1 MAVWTWTALA
11 LTAIIFLINIVK
23 NKHKRLPPGPR
34 GIPILGNMHTLG
46 SLPHRALQALAK
58 KYGPI
63 MHMRLGFVPAIVVS
77 SPQAAEQFLK
87 AHDLV
92 FANRPPHECSRHILY
107 DGKGISFS
115 EYGPYWRS
123 MRKLCTL
130 ELLSSHKINS
140 FKPMRREEVGLLI
153 KSFEEAARAGAAV
166 DVSAKVALLS
176 ADMSCRMVFGKKY
189 MDKDLDE
196 RGFKAMFQEV
206 MQLAA
211 TPNIGD
217 YIPCLLGLDLQG
229 LTRRT
234 KATGKVFDDF
244 FEKIIDEHIH
254 NPKEEGQTKDLV
266 DVMLGLMGSEGTGYN
281 IERASIKAIS
291 FDMLAGS
298 METTSS
304 SIDWAV
310 AELIR
315 HPRVMK
321 KVQSELEKVV
331 GMERMVEESDLESL
345 EYLNMV
351 VKETLRLYPAG
362 PLLVPHESMEDC
374 TVNGFYIPQKSRI
387 IVNAWAIG
395 RDPDSWT
402 NADEFLPER
411 FIEGDI
417 DFRGKHFQYIPFGS
431 GRRGCPGMQLGITV
445 VRFVVAQL
453 VHCFDWELPDGMLP
467 SELDMT
473 EEFGLA
479 IPRAK
484 HLVAIPTY
492 RLRQ

>member
-1 MAVWTWTALA
+1 MTVWTWTALA
-11 LTAIIFLINIVK
+11 LTAIIFSNIMK
-23 NKHKRLPPGPR
+23 NKHKRLPPGPKA
-34 GIPILGNMHTLG
+34 IPILGNMHMLG
-46 SLPHRALQALAK
+46 NLPHRALQALAK

-63 MHMRLGFVPAIVVS
+63 MYMRLGFVPAIIVS
-77 SPQAAEQFLK
+77 SPQAVEQFLK
-87 AHDLV
+87 THDLA
-92 FANRPPHECSRHILY
+92 FSNKPPY
-107 DGKGISFS
+107 D
-115 EYGPYWRS
+115 

-130 ELLSSHKINS
+130 ELLTNHKINS

-153 KSFEEAARAGAAV
+153 KSFKEAGRAGVVV
-166 DVSAKVALLS
+166 DVNAKVALLTT
-176 ADMSCRMVFGKKY
+176 DMSCRMVFGKKY

-196 RGFKAMFQEV
+196 RGFKVVFQEA

-211 TPNIGD
+211 TSNIGD
-217 YIPCLLGLDLQG
+217 YIPCLLGLDFQG
-229 LTRRT
+229 LTRWI
-234 KATGKVFDDF
+234 KATSKVFDDF

-254 NPKEEGQTKDLV
+254 NPKEKGQTKDLV
-266 DVMLGLMGSEGTGYN
+266 DVMLGLMGSEGTEYN

-291 FDMLAGS
+291 FDMMAGS
-298 METTSS
+298 MDTSSS

-351 VKETLRLYPAG
+351 Y
-362 PLLVPHESMEDC
+362 
-374 TVNGFYIPQKSRI
+374 RI
-387 IVNAWAIG
+387 MVNAWTIG
-395 RDPDSWT
+395 QDPDSWT
-402 NADEFLPER
+402 NADEFLLER

-431 GRRGCPGMQLGITV
+431 GRRGCPGMQLGLTV

-453 VHCFDWELPDGMLP
+453 VHCFDWELPDGMMLP

-473 EEFGLA
+473 EELGLA

-492 RLRQ
+492 RICQ

>member
-63 MHMRLGFVPAIVVS
+63 MHMRHPMSVQGTFYMM
-77 SPQAAEQFLK
+77 E
-87 AHDLV
+87 
-92 FANRPPHECSRHILY
+92 RHIVFGVWPL
-107 DGKGISFS
+107 
-115 EYGPYWRS
+115 
-123 MRKLCTL
+123 LAQHAHL

-140 FKPMRREEVGLLI
+140 FKPMRREEVGLFI

-166 DVSAKVALLS
+166 DVSAK
-176 ADMSCRMVFGKKY
+176 
-189 MDKDLDE
+189 
-196 RGFKAMFQEV
+196 
-206 MQLAA
+206 LAA

-266 DVMLGLMGSEGTGYN
+266 DVMLVLMGSEGTGYN

-298 METTSS
+298 METHILHRLGSCRAHQAS
-304 SIDWAV
+304 
-310 AELIR
+310 
-315 HPRVMK
+315 RVMK
-321 KVQSELEKVV
+321 KVQ
-331 GMERMVEESDLESL
+331 RDLEALPSGAI
-345 EYLNMV
+345 V
-351 VKETLRLYPAG
+351 G
-362 PLLVPHESMEDC
+362 PHESMEDC

-417 DFRGKHFQYIPFGS
+417 DFRGKHFQYISFG
-431 GRRGCPGMQLGITV
+431 
-445 VRFVVAQL
+445 VR
-453 VHCFDWELPDGMLP
+453 
-467 SELDMT
+467 
-473 EEFGLA
+473 
-479 IPRAK
+479 
-484 HLVAIPTY
+484 
-492 RLRQ
+492 

>member
-1 MAVWTWTALA
+1 MAWIWTALA
-11 LTAIIFLINIVK
+11 LIAIVFLFNMMK

-34 GIPILGNMHTLG
+34 GIPILDNMHMLG
-46 SLPHRALQALAK
+46 NLPHRALHALAK

-63 MHMRLGFVPAIVVS
+63 MYMRLGFVPAIVVS

-87 AHDLV
+87 THDL
-92 FANRPPHECSRHILY
+92 
-107 DGKGISFS
+107 
-115 EYGPYWRS
+115 
-123 MRKLCTL
+123 
-130 ELLSSHKINS
+130 
-140 FKPMRREEVGLLI
+140 
-153 KSFEEAARAGAAV
+153 
-166 DVSAKVALLS
+166 
-176 ADMSCRMVFGKKY
+176 DMM
-189 MDKDLDE
+189 
-196 RGFKAMFQEV
+196 
-206 MQLAA
+206 
-211 TPNIGD
+211 
-217 YIPCLLGLDLQG
+217 
-229 LTRRT
+229 
-234 KATGKVFDDF
+234 
-244 FEKIIDEHIH
+244 
-254 NPKEEGQTKDLV
+254 
-266 DVMLGLMGSEGTGYN
+266 
-281 IERASIKAIS
+281 
-291 FDMLAGS
+291 AGS
-298 METTSS
+298 MDTSSS

-321 KVQSELEKVV
+321 KLQSELEKVV

-345 EYLNMV
+345 EYLNM
-351 VKETLRLYPAG
+351 
-362 PLLVPHESMEDC
+362 SMEDC
-374 TVNGFYIPQKSRI
+374 TVNGFYIPKKSSI

-431 GRRGCPGMQLGITV
+431 GRRGCPGMQLGLTV

-492 RLRQ
+492 RLCQ

>member
-1 MAVWTWTALA
+1 MA
-11 LTAIIFLINIVK
+11 LI
-23 NKHKRLPPGPR
+23 G
-34 GIPILGNMHTLG
+34 
-46 SLPHRALQALAK
+46 
-58 KYGPI
+58 
-63 MHMRLGFVPAIVVS
+63 
-77 SPQAAEQFLK
+77 AA
-87 AHDLV
+87 
-92 FANRPPHECSRHILY
+92 
-107 DGKGISFS
+107 
-115 EYGPYWRS
+115 
-123 MRKLCTL
+123 CTL

-140 FKPMRREEVGLLI
+140 FKPMRREEVGLFI

-266 DVMLGLMGSEGTGYN
+266 DVMLVLMGSEGTGYN

-298 METTSS
+298 METSSS

-417 DFRGKHFQYIPFGS
+417 DFRGKHFQYISFGS
-431 GRRGCPGMQLGITV
+431 GRRGCPGMELGITV

-467 SELDMT
+467 SELNMT

>member
-1 MAVWTWTALA
+1 
-11 LTAIIFLINIVK
+11 
-23 NKHKRLPPGPR
+23 
-34 GIPILGNMHTLG
+34 
-46 SLPHRALQALAK
+46 
-58 KYGPI
+58 
-63 MHMRLGFVPAIVVS
+63 
-77 SPQAAEQFLK
+77 
-87 AHDLV
+87 
-92 FANRPPHECSRHILY
+92 
-107 DGKGISFS
+107 
-115 EYGPYWRS
+115 
-123 MRKLCTL
+123 
-130 ELLSSHKINS
+130 
-140 FKPMRREEVGLLI
+140 
-153 KSFEEAARAGAAV
+153 
-166 DVSAKVALLS
+166 
-176 ADMSCRMVFGKKY
+176 
-189 MDKDLDE
+189 
-196 RGFKAMFQEV
+196 
-206 MQLAA
+206 
-211 TPNIGD
+211 
-217 YIPCLLGLDLQG
+217 
-229 LTRRT
+229 
-234 KATGKVFDDF
+234 
-244 FEKIIDEHIH
+244 
-254 NPKEEGQTKDLV
+254 
-266 DVMLGLMGSEGTGYN
+266 
-281 IERASIKAIS
+281 
-291 FDMLAGS
+291 MLAGS

-362 PLLVPHESMEDC
+362 PLLVPNESMEDC

>member
-1 MAVWTWTALA
+1 
-11 LTAIIFLINIVK
+11 
-23 NKHKRLPPGPR
+23 
-34 GIPILGNMHTLG
+34 
-46 SLPHRALQALAK
+46 
-58 KYGPI
+58 
-63 MHMRLGFVPAIVVS
+63 
-77 SPQAAEQFLK
+77 
-87 AHDLV
+87 
-92 FANRPPHECSRHILY
+92 
-107 DGKGISFS
+107 
-115 EYGPYWRS
+115 
-123 MRKLCTL
+123 
-130 ELLSSHKINS
+130 
-140 FKPMRREEVGLLI
+140 
-153 KSFEEAARAGAAV
+153 
-166 DVSAKVALLS
+166 
-176 ADMSCRMVFGKKY
+176 
-189 MDKDLDE
+189 
-196 RGFKAMFQEV
+196 
-206 MQLAA
+206 
-211 TPNIGD
+211 
-217 YIPCLLGLDLQG
+217 
-229 LTRRT
+229 
-234 KATGKVFDDF
+234 
-244 FEKIIDEHIH
+244 
-254 NPKEEGQTKDLV
+254 
-266 DVMLGLMGSEGTGYN
+266 
-281 IERASIKAIS
+281 
-291 FDMLAGS
+291 MLAGS
-298 METTSS
+298 METSSS

-417 DFRGKHFQYIPFGS
+417 DFRGKHFQYISFGS

-467 SELDMT
+467 SELNMT

>member
-1 MAVWTWTALA
+1 
-11 LTAIIFLINIVK
+11 
-23 NKHKRLPPGPR
+23 
-34 GIPILGNMHTLG
+34 
-46 SLPHRALQALAK
+46 
-58 KYGPI
+58 
-63 MHMRLGFVPAIVVS
+63 
-77 SPQAAEQFLK
+77 
-87 AHDLV
+87 
-92 FANRPPHECSRHILY
+92 
-107 DGKGISFS
+107 
-115 EYGPYWRS
+115 
-123 MRKLCTL
+123 
-130 ELLSSHKINS
+130 
-140 FKPMRREEVGLLI
+140 
-153 KSFEEAARAGAAV
+153 
-166 DVSAKVALLS
+166 
-176 ADMSCRMVFGKKY
+176 
-189 MDKDLDE
+189 
-196 RGFKAMFQEV
+196 
-206 MQLAA
+206 
-211 TPNIGD
+211 
-217 YIPCLLGLDLQG
+217 
-229 LTRRT
+229 
-234 KATGKVFDDF
+234 
-244 FEKIIDEHIH
+244 
-254 NPKEEGQTKDLV
+254 
-266 DVMLGLMGSEGTGYN
+266 
-281 IERASIKAIS
+281 
-291 FDMLAGS
+291 MLAGS
-298 METTSS
+298 METSSS